1 MRVVLRNVSESQVID
16 VDARCT
22 AMVFV
27 VNVHPV
33 RDGSVN
39 SLPRVTVCPLRLP
52 VDIYSA
58 ISVRFCISN
67 PDKTVALPL
76 SPKCKRFFRC
86 LSFYIGDEFRV
97 TTSEPTLIM
106 LRAPTVRRMRPI
118 ASNN

>member
-1 MRVVLRNVSESQVID
+1 MRVVLRNGSKPQVID

-39 SLPRVTVCPLRLP
+39 SLPRVTVCLLLLL

-58 ISVRFCISN
+58 ISVRFCISA
-67 PDKTVALPL
+67 PDKRVALPL
-76 SPKCKRFFRC
+76 RPECKRFFRC
-86 LSFYIGDEFRV
+86 LSHHEGNGFRI
-97 TTSEPTLIM
+97 TM
-106 LRAPTVRRMRPI
+106 F
-118 ASNN
+118 